1 MHDLPTL
8 AARGRRHAALIG
20 FVYAVAGTLWIL
32 LSDSLVASI
41 STDPGWLGMAQ
52 HYKGLAYVAL
62 TTVLLVWLISAGNR
76 RLLAAARALANSE
89 LQVDDL
95 FWRHPRPMWV
105 YDEDSLRFLRV
116 NDAAVAEYG
125 YSRDEFLAMTI
136 RDIRPADELPQ
147 LQAALD
153 RARTEER
160 IQAVFQHRRR
170 SGQVIAA
177 RVTSHRVE
185 LAGARARM
193 VMAEDITE
201 ELAAR
206 DAMERQDALFRQLH
220 QSLGEVLWLS
230 RADEHRLLYV
240 SPAVAEVYGRDAEA
254 FLANPGLGL
263 DCVHPDDRAL
273 AAAQAAALRAQG
285 ATRATYRIVR
295 PDGTV
300 RWIEERRK
308 LIHDPEGRLMLVGGI
323 AEDITARK
331 ERDEAREALKTQL
344 ERLVA
349 ERTAELERTNV
360 ELEAFTHTAAHDLRS
375 PLNAIAGLAYVL
387 RSRHG
392 PQLGE
397 DGMAKAARIERSAHE
412 MAQLI
417 NDLLGLSRISH
428 APLQRE
434 TVDLVPMVH
443 AILRDLAEDA
453 PRRGMHLQ
461 LPAHLPV
468 QADRGLLRSLLH
480 NLLGNAWKYSA
491 EREVCALQLS
501 AQPAADGLLQVSLRD
516 NGAGFDASLASP
528 QFQPFQ
534 RFHAQARFQGT
545 GLGLVT
551 CQRIVQRHGGRIW
564 LESTPGVGTTVHFT
578 LPDPGAVPPPALPT
592 DTRADGPATTAPG
605 DGAGARAALSPPR

>member
-1 MHDLPTL
+1 MHDLATL
-8 AARGRRHAALIG
+8 AARGRRHATVIATAYAL
-20 FVYAVAGTLWIL
+20 AGTLWIL
-32 LSDSLVASI
+32 LSDSLVTSI
-41 STDPGWLGMAQ
+41 STDPDWLGPAQ
-52 HYKGLAYVAL
+52 RFKGLAYVAL
-62 TTVLLVWLISAGNR
+62 TTAVLVLLIRAGNR
-76 RLLAAARALANSE
+76 RLLAAARALASRE

-136 RDIRPADELPQ
+136 RDIRPPDELPQ
-147 LQAALD
+147 LQAALE
-153 RARTEER
+153 RAAAAQRF
-160 IQAVFQHRRR
+160 QAVFRHRRR
-170 SGQVIAA
+170 SGQVIAV
-177 RVTSHRVE
+177 RVTAHRVE
-185 LAGARARM
+185 LGGARARM

-201 ELAAR
+201 ELATR

-230 RADEHRLLYV
+230 RADAPQLLYV

-254 FLANPGLGL
+254 FLADPGLWL
-263 DCVHPDDRAL
+263 ACVHPDDRAV
-273 AAAQAAALRAQG
+273 AAEQTAALRAQG
-285 ATRATYRIVR
+285 ASRAAYRIVR

-300 RWIEERRK
+300 RWVEERRK
-308 LIHDPEGRLMLVGGI
+308 LIHDPDGRLMRVGGI

-331 ERDEAREALKTQL
+331 ERDEAREALKSQL

-349 ERTAELERTNV
+349 ERTAELARTNV
-360 ELEAFTHTAAHDLRS
+360 ELEAFSRTAAHDLRS

-387 RSRHG
+387 RARYG

-428 APLQRE
+428 APLQCE
-434 TVDLVPMVH
+434 TIDLVPMVRE
-443 AILRDLAEDA
+443 ILRDLAEDA
-453 PRRGMHLQ
+453 PGRALHLQ
-461 LPAHLPV
+461 LPTQLPV

-491 EREVCALQLS
+491 EREVCELRVA
-501 AQPAADGLLQVSLRD
+501 AQPAPDGQLQVTLRD
-516 NGAGFDASLASP
+516 NGAGFDASQASA

-564 LESTPGVGTTVHFT
+564 LESTPGEGTTVHFT
-578 LPDPGAVPPPALPT
+578 LPAPGAALPADAAPAPPPA
-592 DTRADGPATTAPG
+592 
-605 DGAGARAALSPPR
+605 S